1 MPRMPAPCSAATS
14 ALRPPSPSAECI
26 RHTFPPLRLVLAVR
40 LCQQKYH
47 PIDDLD
53 ADAWKA
59 LNMRTRYYTARL
71 HVGAFYLPAFLEEM
85 LREVEEH

>member
-1 MPRMPAPCSAATS
+1 MIWMQTS
-14 ALRPPSPSAECI
+14 
-26 RHTFPPLRLVLAVR
+26 
-40 LCQQKYH
+40 
-47 PIDDLD
+47 
-53 ADAWKA
+53 WKA